1 MSLAQCSEAVLCV
14 TADKGEM
21 KCRGMRRIDQDYRRD
36 VKIRGEVGMQSLD
49 GGVGLLARVADLC

>member
-14 TADKGEM
+14 TAHIVDKSEM
-21 KCRGMRRIDQDYRRD
+21 KCRGMRRIDQDYRRE

-49 GGVGLLARVADLC
+49 GGVGLLA